1 MAHISACEEQTWYSK
16 SEHNSDLSN
25 SRTLGLSESILHR
38 QLKAVSIIC
47 IKSKK
52 GVSCGPAAS
61 VLGFCLYAEKKNYI
75 SDSNKNQYQY
85 NTSHVSCHGIDTIP
99 SFTVMPH

>member
-1 MAHISACEEQTWYSK
+1 MAHILACEEQTWYSK

-52 GVSCGPAAS
+52 GVSRGPAAS

-75 SDSNKNQYQY
+75 SDSDKNQYQY
-85 NTSHVSCHGIDTIP
+85 NTSHVSCHIDTIP